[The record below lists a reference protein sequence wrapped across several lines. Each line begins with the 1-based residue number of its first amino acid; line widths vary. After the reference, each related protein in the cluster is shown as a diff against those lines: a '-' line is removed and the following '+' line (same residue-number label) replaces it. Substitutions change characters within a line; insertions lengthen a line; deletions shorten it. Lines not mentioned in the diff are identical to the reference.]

1 MDISLENID
10 NIDDFFITY
19 ILYKEGK
26 TINQISKIRNLT
38 HYQVN
43 EHLIEAKLKLKHS
56 SNLNEKNDTDII
68 DKILILDKSKRL
80 ELILGLNESKLLDFK
95 RKIYKRIKIE
105 KNAEDTI
112 KLIWCIGELKDERFL
127 DLLHSLTLKRHSDIR
142 RITYSAI
149 KKISSPK
156 SKEVLENGL
165 YDTNPQTKMYC
176 AKALSKLGDENTLK
190 ILKFILRKNND
201 EKDYVINEYKKTIEI
216 LEKR

>member
-10 NIDDFFITY
+10 NIEDFFITY

-26 TINQISKIRNLT
+26 TIHQISKIRNLT
-38 HYQVN
+38 NYQVN
-43 EHLIEAKLKLKHS
+43 EQLIEAKLKLKHL
-56 SNLNEKNDTDII
+56 SNPNEKIDTDII
-68 DKILILDKSKRL
+68 VEILILDKSKRL
-80 ELILGLNESKLLDFK
+80 ELILELNENELLDFK
-95 RKIYKRIKIE
+95 RKLYKRIIKE
-105 KNAEDTI
+105 KNAEDVI
-112 KLIWCIGELKDERFL
+112 KLIWCVGELKDERFL
-127 DLLHSLTLKRHSDIR
+127 DLLHDLTYKKHSDIR

-149 KKISSPK
+149 KKIASPK

-176 AKALSKLGDENTLK
+176 AKALSELGDENTLK
-190 ILKFILRKNND
+190 ILRFILRKNNN

>member
-10 NIDDFFITY
+10 NIEDFFITY

-26 TINQISKIRNLT
+26 TIHQISKIRNLT
-38 HYQVN
+38 NYQVN
-43 EHLIEAKLKLKHS
+43 EQLIEAKLKLKHL
-56 SNLNEKNDTDII
+56 SNPNEKIDTDII
-68 DKILILDKSKRL
+68 DEILILDKSKRL
-80 ELILGLNESKLLDFK
+80 ELILELNENELLDFK
-95 RKIYKRIKIE
+95 RKLYKRIIKE
-105 KNAEDTI
+105 KNAEDVI
-112 KLIWCIGELKDERFL
+112 KLIWCVGELKDERFL
-127 DLLHSLTLKRHSDIR
+127 DLLHDLTYKKHSDIR

-176 AKALSKLGDENTLK
+176 AKALSELGDENTLK
-190 ILKFILRKNND
+190 ILRFILRKNNN

>member
-10 NIDDFFITY
+10 NIEDFFITY

-26 TINQISKIRNLT
+26 TIHQISKIRNLT
-38 HYQVN
+38 NYQVN
-43 EHLIEAKLKLKHS
+43 EQLIEAKLKLKHL
-56 SNLNEKNDTDII
+56 SNPNEKIDTDII
-68 DKILILDKSKRL
+68 DEILILDKSKRL
-80 ELILGLNESKLLDFK
+80 ELILGLNESELLDFK
-95 RKIYKRIKIE
+95 RKLYKRIIKE
-105 KNAEDTI
+105 KNAEDII
-112 KLIWCIGELKDERFL
+112 KLIWCVGELKDERFL
-127 DLLHSLTLKRHSDIR
+127 DLLHDLTYKKHSDIR

-176 AKALSKLGDENTLK
+176 AKALSELGDENTLK
-190 ILKFILRKNND
+190 ILRFILRKSNN
-201 EKDYVINEYKKTIEI
+201 EKDYVINEYKKTIEL

>member
-10 NIDDFFITY
+10 NIEDFFITY

-26 TINQISKIRNLT
+26 TIHQISKIRNLT
-38 HYQVN
+38 DYQVN
-43 EHLIEAKLKLKHS
+43 EHLIEAKLKLKNLS
-56 SNLNEKNDTDII
+56 SPNEKIYTDII
-68 DKILILDKSKRL
+68 DEILILDKSKRL
-80 ELILGLNESKLLDFK
+80 ELILGLNENELLDFK
-95 RKIYKRIKIE
+95 RKLYKRIIKE
-105 KNAEDTI
+105 KNAEDVI
-112 KLIWCIGELKDERFL
+112 KLIWCVGELKDERFL
-127 DLLHSLTLKRHSDIR
+127 DLLHDLTYKKHSDIR

-176 AKALSKLGDENTLK
+176 AKALSELGDENTLK
-190 ILKFILRKNND
+190 ILRFILRKSNN

>member
-10 NIDDFFITY
+10 NIEDFFITY

-26 TINQISKIRNLT
+26 TIHQISKIRNLT
-38 HYQVN
+38 NYQVN
-43 EHLIEAKLKLKHS
+43 EHLIEAKLKLKHLF
-56 SNLNEKNDTDII
+56 NPNEKIDTDII
-68 DKILILDKSKRL
+68 DEILILDKSKRL
-80 ELILGLNESKLLDFK
+80 ELILGLNESELLDFK
-95 RKIYKRIKIE
+95 RKLYKRILKE
-105 KNAEDTI
+105 KNAEDII
-112 KLIWCIGELKDERFL
+112 KLIWCVGELKDERFL
-127 DLLHSLTLKRHSDIR
+127 DLLHDLTYKKHSDIR

-176 AKALSKLGDENTLK
+176 AKALSELGDENTLK
-190 ILKFILRKNND
+190 ILRFILRKSNN
-201 EKDYVINEYKKTIEI
+201 EKDYVINEYKKTIEL

>member
-10 NIDDFFITY
+10 NIEDFFITY

-26 TINQISKIRNLT
+26 TIHQISKIRNLT
-38 HYQVN
+38 NYQVN
-43 EHLIEAKLKLKHS
+43 EHLIEAKLKLKHLF
-56 SNLNEKNDTDII
+56 NPNEKIDTDII
-68 DKILILDKSKRL
+68 DEILILDKSKRL
-80 ELILGLNESKLLDFK
+80 ELILELNENELLDFK
-95 RKIYKRIKIE
+95 RKLYKRILKE
-105 KNAEDTI
+105 KNAEDII
-112 KLIWCIGELKDERFL
+112 KLIWCVGELKDERFL
-127 DLLHSLTLKRHSDIR
+127 DLLHDLTYKKHSDIR

-176 AKALSKLGDENTLK
+176 AKALSELGDENTLK
-190 ILKFILRKNND
+190 ILRFILRKSNN
-201 EKDYVINEYKKTIEI
+201 EKDYVINEYKKTIEL

>member
-10 NIDDFFITY
+10 NIEDFFITY

-26 TINQISKIRNLT
+26 TIHQISKIRNLT
-38 HYQVN
+38 NYQVN
-43 EHLIEAKLKLKHS
+43 EQLIEAKLKLKHL
-56 SNLNEKNDTDII
+56 SNPNEKIDTDII
-68 DKILILDKSKRL
+68 DEILILDKSKRL
-80 ELILGLNESKLLDFK
+80 ELILELNENELLDFK
-95 RKIYKRIKIE
+95 RKLYKRIIKE
-105 KNAEDTI
+105 KNAEDVI
-112 KLIWCIGELKDERFL
+112 KLIWCVGELKDERFL
-127 DLLHSLTLKRHSDIR
+127 DLLHDLTYKKHSDIR

-176 AKALSKLGDENTLK
+176 AKALSELGDENTLK
-190 ILKFILRKNND
+190 ILRFILRKSNN
-201 EKDYVINEYKKTIEI
+201 EKDYVINEYKKTIEL

>member
-10 NIDDFFITY
+10 NIEDFFITY

-26 TINQISKIRNLT
+26 TIHQISKIRNLT
-38 HYQVN
+38 NYQVN
-43 EHLIEAKLKLKHS
+43 EHLIEAKLKLKHLF
-56 SNLNEKNDTDII
+56 NPNEKIDTDII
-68 DKILILDKSKRL
+68 DEILILDKSKRL
-80 ELILGLNESKLLDFK
+80 ELILGLNESELLDFK
-95 RKIYKRIKIE
+95 RKLYKRIIKE
-105 KNAEDTI
+105 KNAEDII
-112 KLIWCIGELKDERFL
+112 KLIWCVGELKDERFL
-127 DLLHSLTLKRHSDIR
+127 DLLHDLTYKKHSDIR

-176 AKALSKLGDENTLK
+176 AKALSELGDENTLK
-190 ILKFILRKNND
+190 ILRFILRKSNN
-201 EKDYVINEYKKTIEI
+201 EKDYVINEYKKTIEL

>member
-10 NIDDFFITY
+10 NIEDFFITY

-26 TINQISKIRNLT
+26 TIYQISKIRNLT
-38 HYQVN
+38 NYQVN
-43 EHLIEAKLKLKHS
+43 EQLIEAKLKLKHL
-56 SNLNEKNDTDII
+56 SNPNEKIDTDII
-68 DKILILDKSKRL
+68 DEILILDKSKRL
-80 ELILGLNESKLLDFK
+80 ELILELNENELLDFK
-95 RKIYKRIKIE
+95 RKLYKRIIKE
-105 KNAEDTI
+105 KNAEDVI
-112 KLIWCIGELKDERFL
+112 KLIWCVGELKDERFL
-127 DLLHSLTLKRHSDIR
+127 DLLHDLTYKKHSDIR

-149 KKISSPK
+149 KKIASPK

-176 AKALSKLGDENTLK
+176 AKALSELGDENTLK
-190 ILKFILRKNND
+190 ILRFILRKNNN

>member
-10 NIDDFFITY
+10 NIEDFFITY

-26 TINQISKIRNLT
+26 TIHQISKIRNLT
-38 HYQVN
+38 NYQVN
-43 EHLIEAKLKLKHS
+43 EQLIEAKLKLKHLF
-56 SNLNEKNDTDII
+56 NPNEKIDTDII
-68 DKILILDKSKRL
+68 DEILILDKSKRL
-80 ELILGLNESKLLDFK
+80 ELILGLNESELLDFK
-95 RKIYKRIKIE
+95 RKLYKRIIKE
-105 KNAEDTI
+105 KNAEDII
-112 KLIWCIGELKDERFL
+112 KLIWCVGELKDERFL
-127 DLLHSLTLKRHSDIR
+127 DLLHDLTYKKHSDIR

-149 KKISSPK
+149 KKIASPK

-176 AKALSKLGDENTLK
+176 AKALSELGDENTLK
-190 ILKFILRKNND
+190 ILRFILRKNNN

>member
-10 NIDDFFITY
+10 NIEDFFITY

-26 TINQISKIRNLT
+26 TIHQISKIRNLT
-38 HYQVN
+38 NYQVN
-43 EHLIEAKLKLKHS
+43 EHLIEAKLKLKHLF
-56 SNLNEKNDTDII
+56 NPNEKIDTDII
-68 DKILILDKSKRL
+68 DEILILDKSKRL
-80 ELILGLNESKLLDFK
+80 ELILGLNESELLDFK
-95 RKIYKRIKIE
+95 RKLYKRIIKE
-105 KNAEDTI
+105 KNAEDII
-112 KLIWCIGELKDERFL
+112 KLIWCVGELKDERFL
-127 DLLHSLTLKRHSDIR
+127 DLLHDLTYKKHSDIR

-149 KKISSPK
+149 KKIASPK

-176 AKALSKLGDENTLK
+176 AKALSELGDENTLK
-190 ILKFILRKNND
+190 ILRFILRKNNN

>member
-10 NIDDFFITY
+10 NIEDFFITY

-26 TINQISKIRNLT
+26 TIHQISKIRNLT
-38 HYQVN
+38 NYQVN
-43 EHLIEAKLKLKHS
+43 EQLIEAKLKLKHLF
-56 SNLNEKNDTDII
+56 NPNEKIDTDII
-68 DKILILDKSKRL
+68 DEILILDKSKRL
-80 ELILGLNESKLLDFK
+80 ELILGLNESELLDFK
-95 RKIYKRIKIE
+95 RKLYKRIIKE
-105 KNAEDTI
+105 KNAEDII
-112 KLIWCIGELKDERFL
+112 KLIWCVGELKDERFL
-127 DLLHSLTLKRHSDIR
+127 DLLHDLTYKKHSDIR

-176 AKALSKLGDENTLK
+176 AKALSELGDENTLK
-190 ILKFILRKNND
+190 ILRFILRKSNN
-201 EKDYVINEYKKTIEI
+201 EKDYVINEYKKTIEL

>member
-10 NIDDFFITY
+10 NIEDFFITY

-26 TINQISKIRNLT
+26 TIHQISKIRNLT
-38 HYQVN
+38 NYQVN
-43 EHLIEAKLKLKHS
+43 EQLIEAKLKLKHL
-56 SNLNEKNDTDII
+56 SNPNEKIDTDII
-68 DKILILDKSKRL
+68 DEILILDKSKRL
-80 ELILGLNESKLLDFK
+80 ELILELNENELLDFK
-95 RKIYKRIKIE
+95 RKLYKRIIKE
-105 KNAEDTI
+105 KNAEDVI
-112 KLIWCIGELKDERFL
+112 KLIWCVGELKDERFL
-127 DLLHSLTLKRHSDIR
+127 DLLHDLTYKKHSDIR

-149 KKISSPK
+149 KKIASPK

-176 AKALSKLGDENTLK
+176 AKALSELGDENTLK
-190 ILKFILRKNND
+190 ILRFILRKNNN